1 MLTYIYIMISYYI
14 ITLIRI
20 SFSIK
25 SHVFIGWLVE
35 VEAEIL
41 HGGIAHLWREI
52 KMKQFA
58 IIVV

>member
-1 MLTYIYIMISYYI
+1 MISYYI
-14 ITLIRI
+14 ITLIQI

-35 VEAEIL
+35 VEAEIQV
-41 HGGIAHLWREI
+41 GGIAHLLREI
-52 KMKQFA
+52 KIEQFA

>member
-1 MLTYIYIMISYYI
+1 M
-14 ITLIRI
+14 
-20 SFSIK
+20 
-25 SHVFIGWLVE
+25 E

-41 HGGIAHLWREI
+41 HGGIAHIWREI